1 MREHSLLQV
10 IVHQEEEF
18 YLESFLL
25 IKQAQL
31 QLKILYVHDH
41 L

>member
-10 IVHQEEEF
+10 IVHQEEDF
-18 YLESFLL
+18 YMGNFLL

-31 QLKILYVHDH
+31 QLKILYVYEH